1 MHFVVATHSRE
12 LKTAVFLALNTVPTI
27 TIVAT
32 ANSTAELISYCR
44 TFLPDVAIVESGLP
58 GRPLAD
64 VLHQLG
70 DAATPGRIFV
80 IGEDGASELARDV
93 GAAEVLRDVDH
104 LLATLPEL
112 TLDEEH

>member
-1 MHFVVATHSRE
+1 M
-12 LKTAVFLALNTVPTI
+12 
-27 TIVAT
+27 AT
-32 ANSTAELISYCR
+32 ATSTAELISYCR

-70 DAATPGRIFV
+70 DAATPARIFV

-93 GAAEVLRDVDH
+93 GGAEVLRDVDH
-104 LLATLPEL
+104 LVATLPEL
-112 TLDEEH
+112 KLDEEL